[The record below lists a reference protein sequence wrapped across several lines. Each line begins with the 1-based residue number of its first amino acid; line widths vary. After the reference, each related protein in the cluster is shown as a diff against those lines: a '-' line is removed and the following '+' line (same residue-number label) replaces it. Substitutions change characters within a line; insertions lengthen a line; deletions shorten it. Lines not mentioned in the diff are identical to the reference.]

1 MKITT
6 QIKIVTLLG
15 LFGFKCLSWRRRL
28 AHTIAENIYKEI
40 QDVIHN

>member
-6 QIKIVTLLG
+6 QIKVVTLLG
-15 LFGFKCLSWRRRL
+15 LLGFKCLDWRRRL
-28 AHTIAENIYKEI
+28 AHTIAENIYKEV

>member
-15 LFGFKCLSWRRRL
+15 LLGFKCLSWRRRL
-28 AHTIAENIYKEI
+28 AHTIAENIYKEV
-40 QDVIHN
+40 QDAIRN